1 MLIPANIF
9 VKGLYFDGNKGID
22 KLVDLSSE
30 LNYQQQIIA
39 IEAVHTMTKA
49 VDVFIPIFRL
59 ITFVLCVAVVL
70 ILVNFS
76 TKMLKDKYH
85 DIGIMKALGTNNMS
99 ITSIFGLQI
108 WFIVL
113 VTSVISSLGYYVF
126 IGLANDVL
134 IESLKILAEGYT
146 IFDLEFLLFSMDI
159 CLINVLL
166 IFVLGFVSLVSP
178 MLKIKNI
185 KPVKIIKVKE

>member
-1 MLIPANIF
+1 MFIPANVF

-22 KLVDLSSE
+22 KLVDLSGE

-113 VTSVISSLGYYVF
+113 VTSLISSLGYYVF

-159 CLINVLL
+159 CLINILL
-166 IFVLGFVSLVSP
+166 IFVLGFVSLVIP

>member
-1 MLIPANIF
+1 MFIPANIF

-22 KLVDLSSE
+22 KLVDLSVE

-113 VTSVISSLGYYVF
+113 VTSLISSLGYYVF

-166 IFVLGFVSLVSP
+166 IFVLGFVSLVIP

>member
-1 MLIPANIF
+1 MFIPANVF

-22 KLVDLSSE
+22 KLVDLSGE
-30 LNYQQQIIA
+30 LNYEQQIIA

-59 ITFVLCVAVVL
+59 ITFVLCVALVL

-113 VTSVISSLGYYVF
+113 VTSLISSLGYYVF

-159 CLINVLL
+159 CLINILL
-166 IFVLGFVSLVSP
+166 IFVLGFVSLVIP

>member
-1 MLIPANIF
+1 MFIPANIF

-159 CLINVLL
+159 CLINILL
-166 IFVLGFVSLVSP
+166 IFVLGFVSLVIP

>member
-1 MLIPANIF
+1 MFIPANVF

-22 KLVDLSSE
+22 KLVDLSGE
-30 LNYQQQIIA
+30 LNYEQQIIA

-59 ITFVLCVAVVL
+59 ITFVLCVALVL

-159 CLINVLL
+159 CLINILL
-166 IFVLGFVSLVSP
+166 IFVLGFVSLVIP

>member
-1 MLIPANIF
+1 MFIPANIF

-22 KLVDLSSE
+22 KLVDLSVE

-166 IFVLGFVSLVSP
+166 IFVLGFVSLVIP

>member
-1 MLIPANIF
+1 MFIPANIF

-22 KLVDLSSE
+22 KLVDLSVE

-113 VTSVISSLGYYVF
+113 VTSLISSLGYYVF

-159 CLINVLL
+159 CLKNILL
-166 IFVLGFVSLVSP
+166 IFVLGFVSLVIP